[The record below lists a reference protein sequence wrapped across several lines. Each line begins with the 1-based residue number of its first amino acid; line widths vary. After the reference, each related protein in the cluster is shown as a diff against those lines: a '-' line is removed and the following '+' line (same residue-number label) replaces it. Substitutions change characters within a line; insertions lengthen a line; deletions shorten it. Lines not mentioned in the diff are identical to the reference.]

1 MRPAIIDERITI
13 DPCTVPS
20 FHGDPHIPGARV
32 VPLSILVDDQGTS
45 TIDNV
50 TLNGEKLR

>member
-1 MRPAIIDERITI
+1 MRRAIIDERITI

-45 TIDNV
+45 TVDNV